1 MNSRRRVNSTV
12 RRLFIWNR
20 LVSETLEEIHASM
33 TREHINAIGFCVA
46 GAILLATNK
55 PLGEGCRQFQIMAF
69 NRDYG
74 ILSFRVPIIVIGSLL
89 LVLGVG
95 FFFF

>member
-1 MNSRRRVNSTV
+1 
-12 RRLFIWNR
+12 
-20 LVSETLEEIHASM
+20 M
-33 TREHINAIGFCVA
+33 TREHINAIGLCVA
-46 GAILLATNK
+46 GVLLLATNK
-55 PLGEGCRQFQIMAF
+55 PFGEGCRQFQIMAF

-74 ILSFRVPIIVIGSLL
+74 NLSFRVPIITLGSLL